1 MRILSLKLSIFI
13 MGLSGTVAQII
24 LLRELLIP
32 FLGNELTLGIVL
44 ANWLILVAV
53 GSFLIGKS
61 VEKVERK
68 LEVFVMLQLAL
79 SIAFPL
85 AIFLC
90 RLFKN
95 ILLATPGEA
104 LGFVPIFYSSL
115 LILIPVTLPYG
126 ALFTYGCKLY
136 ARNNGEDASSVGQVY
151 LLETVGSMIGGLLLT
166 FLLIQYFNSFTIAF
180 LIAFSNSLM
189 SIFLLRVNPTLRLSG
204 MKAEARSGL
213 TLSGTSFPRLKRY
226 GLAPPNGP
234 ISSRASFQKA
244 LMILSIL
251 LAFLFALGL
260 LPQISSSVHQ
270 SSIRSQWRGLNV
282 IHYEN
287 SIYGNITVT
296 KKDEQYTFFA
306 DGVPSIT
313 TPVPDISFIEDF
325 VHFTMLFHEKPESI
339 LILNGG
345 AGGMIHEILKYPVTH
360 VDYVELDPLLL
371 KLVQKFPTPLTQS
384 ELSDRRVKIHYMDG
398 RLFVQRTGE
407 PFDIIFIGLSTPQSL
422 QTNRLFSSEFFSL
435 AKEKMNSNSIL
446 ALTLPGSLTY
456 ISPELRDLNGCIL
469 DTLKSIYHHVRVI
482 PGDVNLYLASDSE
495 FLEKIS
501 SNEISKRLEERK
513 IQTNLITGNYIEYR
527 LNDRWLKWFWQSMGA
542 RKTHINSDF
551 HPLGVF
557 FNLSYWN
564 SLFSPYLTG
573 VFKWYQKN
581 SLTLSVAKIILITI
595 LLATLFIK
603 IPRLSRHAITYSI
616 FTTGLTAMVFSLAI
630 IFAFQTL
637 YGYLY
642 HQIGL
647 LIAIFMFGI
656 ASGSFF
662 ITKRFNRIKKDS
674 LLFLKTEGAI
684 ILFSILFPFVFL
696 APSHHLEN
704 KVVYFTL
711 YGAVL
716 IMSFLSGMFIGLQ
729 FPLANKI
736 YLRSRPEKGLLGQTA
751 GLLYGA
757 DLFGGFFGG
766 LSGGVLLLPIL
777 GLKETCFII
786 AMLKMSSLAL
796 LLIFIKVQKVK

>member
-1 MRILSLKLSIFI
+1 M
-13 MGLSGTVAQII
+13 MGVSGTVAQII

-53 GSFLIGKS
+53 GSFIIGKS
-61 VEKVERK
+61 VERVERK

-136 ARNNGEDASSVGQVY
+136 ARYDGEDASSVGQVY

-189 SIFLLRVNPTLRLSG
+189 SIFLLRAN
-204 MKAEARSGL
+204 
-213 TLSGTSFPRLKRY
+213 
-226 GLAPPNGP
+226 P
-234 ISSRASFQKA
+234 ISSRAFFQKA
-244 LMILSIL
+244 FMSLSIF
-251 LAFLFALGL
+251 LAFLFAFAL

-296 KKDEQYTFFA
+296 KRGEQYTFFA

-313 TPVPDISFIEDF
+313 SPVPDISFIEDF
-325 VHFTMLFHEKPESI
+325 VHFPMLFHEKPESI

-384 ELSDRRVKIHYMDG
+384 EVSDRRVKIHYMDG

-407 PFDIIFIGLSTPQSL
+407 RFDIIFIGLSTPQSL
-422 QTNRLFSSEFFSL
+422 QTNRLFSSEFFFL

-456 ISPELRDLNGCIL
+456 ISPELKDLNGCIL

-495 FLEKIS
+495 LLGKIS
-501 SNEISKRLEERK
+501 PNEISKRLEERK
-513 IQTNLITGNYIEYR
+513 IRTNLITGNYIEYR
-527 LNDRWLKWFWQSMGA
+527 LNDRWLKWFWQSMGG

-603 IPRLSRHAITYSI
+603 IPRLSKHAITYSI

-696 APSHHLEN
+696 APSHHLES

-736 YLRSRPEKGLLGQTA
+736 YLRSRPEKGLLGETA